1 MSTELTTADLGQTF
15 TVSDDDLAQF
25 GKTLN
30 EKDETIDPNM
40 PGGNSDE
47 PGAGSENDTGALNT
61 QDTHGQDDDHED
73 DEGDDEGRTRQSAE
87 EQEAGT
93 PEERAAIRERNR
105 QGRLNQRQRQ
115 RQRID
120 ALERQLANQIST
132 NQELIQRVGQLEGGA
147 QHGQLAAFSQAERNA
162 AEAVTGL
169 QAIIADASSKG
180 DGARVAEATVALQT
194 LLLEQRDLQAS
205 KQQFEQ
211 SLRQPRQQKTQTVDP
226 ETMRHAQSFMQRN
239 SWYKG
244 PRAADRDSRI
254 MAMLDQELFNEGWNP
269 AQASYWTELES
280 RAKGY
285 LGHRFNN
292 RQPEGGQMQDQN
304 NDQGHN
310 AGQGTRRPR
319 SPIAGGGSNQSN
331 GGGNK
336 ATVTMNEARVRAM
349 KEAGIWDDPK
359 RRAKVIAQY
368 QKIDQGQS

>member
-25 GKTLN
+25 GKTLS

-40 PGGNSDE
+40 PGTTE
-47 PGAGSENDTGALNT
+47 ADTGNEDQGAQDT
-61 QDTHGQDDDHED
+61 QDTHGQSGDHED
-73 DEGDDEGRTRQSAE
+73 DDVDGDDEGRTRQSQE

-120 ALERQLANQIST
+120 TLERQLANSIAS
-132 NQELIQRVGQLEGGA
+132 NQELAQRIGQLEGTN
-147 QHGQLAAFSQAERNA
+147 QHTQLASFAQAERNA
-162 AEAVTGL
+162 AEAVQGL

-194 LLLEQRDLQAS
+194 LLLEQRDLVVS

-211 SLRQPRQQKTQTVDP
+211 SLRQPRQQKPQAVDP
-226 ETMRHAQSFMQRN
+226 ETMRHAQAFMSRN

-244 PRAADRDSRI
+244 PRAPDRDSRI

-269 AQASYWTELES
+269 SQASYWTELET

-285 LGHRFNN
+285 LSHRFNG
-292 RQPEGGQMQDQN
+292 RQTDGGQMQDQN

-310 AGQGTRRPR
+310 AGQGTRRPK
-319 SPIAGGGSNQSN
+319 SPIAGGGTNRSN
-331 GGGNK
+331 GGGNQQ
-336 ATVTMNEARVRAM
+336 TVTMNEARVRAM

-368 QKIDQGQS
+368 QKIDQGNS